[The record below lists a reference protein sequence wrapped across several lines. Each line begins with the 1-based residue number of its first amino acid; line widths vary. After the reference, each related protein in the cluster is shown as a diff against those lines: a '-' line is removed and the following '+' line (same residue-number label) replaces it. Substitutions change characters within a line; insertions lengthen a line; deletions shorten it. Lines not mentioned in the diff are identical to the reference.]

1 MGCRQKSTRL
11 RTEQGKSEV
20 SETSK
25 IDASLAA
32 DPGPAVPT
40 PDRGSVTVEHLGK
53 RYVRVVGREIVH
65 TEALTDVSLTVGPRE
80 FVSLIGPSG
89 CGKTTVLK
97 VLAGLVTP
105 TSGTVRIAG
114 ADVVGPGTDRAT
126 VFQQAGLMPWKTV
139 LGNIELALEFAGI
152 ARTERKRRSK
162 HYLDLVG
169 LQDFSKYYP
178 TELSGGMQQRVG
190 IARALALETD
200 VLLMDEPFG
209 ALDAITRTTMQT
221 ELLRI
226 WSQEKKSV
234 LFVTHSIEEALL
246 LSDRVAVMKNGEI
259 LETVTVPLP
268 RPRDRADLIENPE
281 ARKLT
286 LHLESML

>member
-1 MGCRQKSTRL
+1 MSG
-11 RTEQGKSEV
+11 
-20 SETSK
+20 TSK
-25 IDASLAA
+25 IDDGLVA
-32 DPGPAVPT
+32 DPGSESPAS
-40 PDRGSVTVEHLGK
+40 DSGSVTVEHLGK

-65 TEALTDVSLTVGPRE
+65 TDALTDVSLTVGPRE

-139 LGNIELALEFAGI
+139 IGNIELALEFAGI
-152 ARTERKRRSK
+152 ARAERKKRVR
-162 HYLDLVG
+162 HYLELVG

-178 TELSGGMQQRVG
+178 SELSGGMQQRIG

-209 ALDAITRTTMQT
+209 ALDAITRTAMQT

-246 LSDRVAVMKNGEI
+246 LSDRVAVMKDGGI

-268 RPRDRADLIENPE
+268 RPRNRADLAENPE